1 MNNLMDKSLKSLGL
15 IAVFGALALPAGA
28 QTGPDATAELL
39 DSEGNRVGTVEFTSG
54 EDGVHIQTLVEGFD
68 AAVTD
73 DARGEHGL
81 HIHET
86 GACTA
91 PDFTSAGGH
100 FNPTDAGHGLLN
112 PDGPHAGDLPNI
124 WIEAD
129 GSADYTVTTDLI
141 SLEPGDRSVFDS
153 DGSAVVI
160 HSGPDDYLT
169 DPSGDSG
176 DRLACGV
183 IVPNQ

>member
-1 MNNLMDKSLKSLGL
+1 MNKLAGCLGL
-15 IAVFGALALPAGA
+15 TAVLAALSLPAGA

-39 DSEGNRVGTVEFTSG
+39 DAEGNRVGTVEFTTV
-54 EDGVHIQTLVEGFD
+54 EDGVQIQTLIEGFD

-73 DARGEHGL
+73 EVRGEHGF

-86 GACTA
+86 GECTA
-91 PDFTSAGGH
+91 PDFSSAGGH
-100 FNPTDAGHGLLN
+100 FNPTAAQHGLLQ

-129 GSADYTVTTDLI
+129 GSADHTVTTNLI
-141 SLEPGDRSVFDS
+141 TLEEGDRSLFDS
-153 DGSAVVI
+153 DGSAILI

-169 DPSGDSG
+169 DPAGDSG

-183 IVPNQ
+183 IRRNQ